1 MVHAGEGLIKQQH
14 GGISGKPDG
23 NAESAKMAVRQ
34 VARELAADALQ
45 SEEGQDFVG
54 RLSKTV
60 LIATRFRRAE
70 EEAKKR
76 GPRTQLMRHDD
87 VVPDTHVAE
96 DRCLLEGSDDTLAG
110 GHMRRNALSSG
121 AFPTI
126 EDMAQAE
133 GCSPSLI
140 SSRIKLAFLAP
151 DIVEAILEGRQP
163 ASLTLARIKRA
174 CPLPMCWEEQR
185 DLLLC

>member
-1 MVHAGEGLIKQQH
+1 
-14 GGISGKPDG
+14 
-23 NAESAKMAVRQ
+23 
-34 VARELAADALQ
+34 
-45 SEEGQDFVG
+45 
-54 RLSKTV
+54 
-60 LIATRFRRAE
+60 
-70 EEAKKR
+70 
-76 GPRTQLMRHDD
+76 
-87 VVPDTHVAE
+87 
-96 DRCLLEGSDDTLAG
+96 
-110 GHMRRNALSSG
+110 MRRNALSSG